1 MRRVDAKQSAI
12 ALPITRFPVARLLNG
27 MPKDAHA
34 VDKEVYKMQQEPT
47 INLMNEER
55 IRNIAK
61 EEVEPLAQRFDA
73 LERKIDALDEKFDK
87 RFEQVFKSL
96 NIIIGMIK
104 QDNS

>member
-1 MRRVDAKQSAI
+1 
-12 ALPITRFPVARLLNG
+12 
-27 MPKDAHA
+27 
-34 VDKEVYKMQQEPT
+34 MQQEPT